1 MRPSLRKMMDA
12 AVFCAVIAAC
22 AQLVLPMPA
31 GVPMTLQTLAV
42 ALCGY
47 CLGWKYA
54 LTAVGTYL
62 LLGGIGLP
70 VFSGFGGGFGWLF
83 GAGGGF
89 LLGFLLV
96 AVGCGLRWKKR
107 MAAVLVGMAAMLLC
121 HICGVAWY
129 AFVTNQ
135 SVWQAALVA
144 SLPYLW
150 KDLLCVWL
158 AELIANKIGFFKKRY

>member
-1 MRPSLRKMMDA
+1 MKASFRKMIDA
-12 AVFCAVIAAC
+12 AVFCAVMAAC

-47 CLGWKYA
+47 CLHWKYA
-54 LTAVGTYL
+54 LAAVGTYL

-70 VFSGFGGGFGWLF
+70 IFSGFGGGFGWLF

-89 LLGFLLV
+89 LLGFLLL
-96 AVGCGLRWKKR
+96 AVGCGLPLKKR
-107 MAAVLVGMAAMLLC
+107 WLAVVAGMAALLLC
-121 HICGVAWY
+121 HGCGVAWY
-129 AFVTNQ
+129 AYVTNQ
-135 SVWQAALVA
+135 SIRQAALVA
-144 SLPYLW
+144 SLPYLG
-150 KDLLCVWL
+150 KDLLCIWL

>member
-1 MRPSLRKMMDA
+1 MKASLRKMIDA
-12 AVFCAVIAAC
+12 AVFCAVMAAC
-22 AQLVLPMPA
+22 AQLVLPLPA

-47 CLGWKYA
+47 CLHWKYA
-54 LTAVGTYL
+54 LAAVGTYL

-70 VFSGFGGGFGWLF
+70 IFSGFGGGFGWLF

-89 LLGFLLV
+89 LLGFLLL
-96 AVGCGLRWKKR
+96 AVGCGFPFKKR
-107 MAAVLVGMAAMLLC
+107 WLSVLSGMVAMVLC
-121 HICGVAWY
+121 HIVGILWY
-129 AFVTNQ
+129 GYVMNLNIGA
-135 SVWQAALVA
+135 AALAA
-144 SLPYLW
+144 SVPYLW

>member
-1 MRPSLRKMMDA
+1 MRASLRKMIDA

-22 AQLVLPMPA
+22 AQILLPMPA

-47 CLGWKYA
+47 CIGWKYA
-54 LTAVGTYL
+54 LAAVGTYL

-70 VFSGFGGGFGWLF
+70 IFSGFGGGFGWLF

-89 LLGFLLV
+89 LVGFLLI
-96 AVGCGLRWKKR
+96 AVGCGLPMKNRIAKVLTGIAGLLVCHCCGVVWY
-107 MAAVLVGMAAMLLC
+107 AYVTHQSLWQAVLTG
-121 HICGVAWY
+121 
-129 AFVTNQ
+129 
-135 SVWQAALVA
+135 

>member
-1 MRPSLRKMMDA
+1 MSAPLRKMIDA

-22 AQLVLPMPA
+22 AQIVLPMPA

-47 CLGWKYA
+47 CLRWKYA
-54 LTAVGTYL
+54 LAAVGTYL

-70 VFSGFGGGFGWLF
+70 IFSGFGGGFGWLF
-83 GAGGGF
+83 GPSGGF
-89 LLGFLLV
+89 LLGFLLI
-96 AVGCGLRWKKR
+96 AVGCGLSLKKR
-107 MAAVLVGMAAMLLC
+107 ILSLVMGMVGLFLC
-121 HICGVAWY
+121 HCCGVVWHAY
-129 AFVTNQ
+129 ITHQ
-135 SVWQAALVA
+135 SLLQALLVA

-158 AELIANKIGFFKKRY
+158 AELIANKIGIFKKRY